1 MGFLAMRQKLIRRNA
16 PLRSPHKAEK
26 ATADNKHYM
35 RGEASFSKGG
45 PSSFYGGIY
54 KKDIGGGYNILRVY
68 GVQLQ
73 RTTAEQS
80 ISFSDMS
87 ALLLPPSNVKKSFY
101 QWPSCGCGVC
111 VYSLKKTIMREK
123 VFKKGEKSKA
133 EGERQ
138 Q

>member
-1 MGFLAMRQKLIRRNA
+1 MTWTTDTILHVFLAMRQKLIQRNA

-26 ATADNKHYM
+26 ATTDNKHYM
-35 RGEASFSKGG
+35 RGEAFFSRGG

-87 ALLLPPSNVKKSFY
+87 AHLFPKHLFSNQDMPY
-101 QWPSCGCGVC
+101 
-111 VYSLKKTIMREK
+111 TI
-123 VFKKGEKSKA
+123 
-133 EGERQ
+133 Q
-138 Q
+138 

>member
-1 MGFLAMRQKLIRRNA
+1 MC
-16 PLRSPHKAEK
+16 
-26 ATADNKHYM
+26 ADNKHYM
-35 RGEASFSKGG
+35 RGEASFSRGG

-87 ALLLPPSNVKKSFY
+87 AHLDNNFSIEMALLLLLAQDGF
-101 QWPSCGCGVC
+101 
-111 VYSLKKTIMREK
+111 
-123 VFKKGEKSKA
+123 
-133 EGERQ
+133 
-138 Q
+138 